1 MTSKHTEP
9 PGTVAGLIATQNK
22 VKNTVKKSAAMPG
35 SEPQSAAVQNA
46 AVQSATVQSTAMP
59 TALRQLASHNLQ
71 PCAPWQLAQ
80 LMQQLE
86 QQKKTNKLSQSGV
99 QPGCSVLLLELENQ
113 QSSWFK
119 LASAEQPEQQEA
131 GLISLLSPLGIAL
144 LGKQSG
150 DLVMVRLFGRQLRF
164 QVLDIIRV
172 QYKPGS
178 VLKHKTAL

>member
-1 MTSKHTEP
+1 MTAKHTEP
-9 PGTVAGLIATQNK
+9 PGTVAGLIATQNT
-22 VKNTVKKSAAMPG
+22 VKNTVKKNAAMPG

-46 AVQSATVQSTAMP
+46 AMQNAAMP

-119 LASAEQPEQQEA
+119 LASAEKPEHQEA

-150 DLVMVRLFGRQLRF
+150 DLVMVRLFGRQLCF

-172 QYKPGS
+172 QHKPGS

>member
-9 PGTVAGLIATQNK
+9 PGNGAGPIATPRAATQ
-22 VKNTVKKSAAMPG
+22 SAAMQK
-35 SEPQSAAVQNA
+35 E
-46 AVQSATVQSTAMP
+46 
-59 TALRQLASHNLQ
+59 LHQLASQNLQ

-80 LMQQLE
+80 LMLKLE
-86 QQKKTNKLSQSGV
+86 LQKKTNKLSQSGV

-119 LASAEQPEQQEA
+119 LARADKPARNQA
-131 GLISLLSPLGIAL
+131 DLISLLSPLGIAL

-150 DLVMVRLFGRQLRF
+150 DLIVLRLFGRQLRF

-172 QYKPGS
+172 QHKPAS
-178 VLKHKTAL
+178 IHR

>member
-1 MTSKHTEP
+1 MTSKYTEP
-9 PGTVAGLIATQNK
+9 PGTVAGLIATQ
-22 VKNTVKKSAAMPG
+22 
-35 SEPQSAAVQNA
+35 
-46 AVQSATVQSTAMP
+46 SATTQSTATP
-59 TALRQLASHNLQ
+59 TALRHLASHNLQ

-80 LMQQLE
+80 LMQHLE

-99 QPGCSVLLLELENQ
+99 QPGCSVLLLELEDQ

-119 LASAEQPEQQEA
+119 LAKAEKPEPQEA

-150 DLVMVRLFGRQLRF
+150 DLVVVRLFGRQLRF
-164 QVLDIIRV
+164 QLLDIIRV
-172 QYKPGS
+172 QHKPGC

>member
-9 PGTVAGLIATQNK
+9 PGTVAELIATQN
-22 VKNTVKKSAAMPG
+22 TAKKSAAMPG
-35 SEPQSAAVQNA
+35 SE
-46 AVQSATVQSTAMP
+46 TQSTATP

-99 QPGCSVLLLELENQ
+99 QPGCSVLLLELEDQ

-119 LASAEQPEQQEA
+119 LAKADKPEPQEA

-150 DLVMVRLFGRQLRF
+150 DLVVVRLFGRQLRF
-164 QVLDIIRV
+164 QLLDIIRV
-172 QYKPGS
+172 QHKPGS